1 MNIET
6 IKIPLSEASMIKDLL
21 QLTSAQVYEKY
32 GFMSDDTIAHSV
44 KFKDGTEAVVR
55 LVIYDNEDKPFT
67 ECAFTE
73 CVLYDKYGFVI
84 AYSEP
89 KNIYE
94 GEWNMVT
101 DEGEYK
107 INVVAVNYV
116 NLIYKGLCDGSIEVM
131 QGFNGD
137 AVCVIGDDWFHMH
150 CELNANASTSRS
162 LRQMPGG
169 CTPADAADLYR
180 GSSLEIPVLPFQA
193 PGNCPASG
201 SGSDLRQMQSLFL

>member
-21 QLTSAQVYEKY
+21 QLTSSQIYEKY

-94 GEWNMVT
+94 GEWIMVT

-131 QGFNGD
+131 QGFDGD
-137 AVCVIGDDWFHMH
+137 AVCVIGNDWFHMH
-150 CELNANASTSRS
+150 CELDDNEPKESVAR
-162 LRQMPGG
+162 MI
-169 CTPADAADLYR
+169 ADLISNPEINGVKKKEAEYCKNY
-180 GSSLEIPVLPFQA
+180 LEHME
-193 PGNCPASG
+193 G
-201 SGSDLRQMQSLFL
+201 